1 MSNPIIIGI
10 DHGYAAMKTAHC
22 SFPTGLVQYAHEP
35 YSSDHM
41 LEYDGQSY
49 VIGSGRQ
56 ALQKDKT
63 ATESYYLLTLA
74 AIAMELEARKLSGEA
89 EVILAAGLPLTSFGR
104 DKKAFRQYLLR
115 DGKPVDFRYEGRP
128 YRITIRDV
136 QLFPQG
142 YSAVIC
148 QPELLEQPSVIVA
161 DIGGWTVDLM
171 EVDNQVP
178 NAATCRSLELGVIRC
193 LNEISEQLRRTLGLS
208 LTNAQIESV
217 MRGATTSLPRE
228 AKELIQK
235 EAEQYISHL
244 LSAIQECGM
253 DYRAMPMV
261 VLGGGASIL
270 ARHVSPRAGLCGLFT
285 LEDDK
290 RNAQGFQRLCE
301 RMSGRGKPEGDD
313 S

>member
-22 SFPTGLVQYAHEP
+22 SFPTGLVAYTHEP
-35 YSSDHM
+35 YSSDHV
-41 LEYDGQSY
+41 LEYDGQFY

-63 ATESYYLLTLA
+63 ATEDYYLLTLA
-74 AIAMELEARKLSGEA
+74 AIAMELEVRKLPRTA

-104 DKKAFRQYLLR
+104 DKKAFRQYLMR
-115 DGKPVDFRYEGRP
+115 DGKPLDFRYEGRP
-128 YRITIRDV
+128 YRITIKDV

-142 YSAVIC
+142 YSAVIW

-208 LTNAQIESV
+208 LTNTQIESV
-217 MRGATTSLPRE
+217 MRGATTTLPRE
-228 AKELIQK
+228 AKELIQR
-235 EAEQYISHL
+235 ETEQYISRL

-270 ARHVSPRAGLCGLFT
+270 TRHVSPRAGLCGIFT

-301 RMSGRGKPEGDD
+301 QMSGRGEREGDD
-313 S
+313 L

>member
-10 DHGYAAMKTAHC
+10 DHGYAAMKIAHC
-22 SFPTGLVQYAHEP
+22 SFPTGLVAYAHEP
-35 YSSDHM
+35 YSSDHV
-41 LEYDGQSY
+41 LEYDGQFY

-74 AIAMELEARKLSGEA
+74 AIAMELEARKLPGEA

-115 DGKPVDFRYEGRP
+115 DSKPLDFRYEGRP
-128 YRITIRDV
+128 YRITIKDV

-142 YSAVIC
+142 YSAVIW

-193 LNEISEQLRRTLGLS
+193 LNEISEQLRRTRGLS

-217 MRGATTSLPRE
+217 LRGVPSSLSRE
-228 AKELIQK
+228 VRELIQK
-235 EAEQYISHL
+235 EAERYTARL
-244 LSAIQECGM
+244 LSAIQECGL
-253 DYRAMPMV
+253 DYRAMPMIL
-261 VLGGGASIL
+261 LGGGASL
-270 ARHVSPRAGLCGLFT
+270 FKSHVPPASAPCRLFLLDDVTLNAKGFERLCG
-285 LEDDK
+285 
-290 RNAQGFQRLCE
+290 Q
-301 RMSGRGKPEGDD
+301 MSGRDGNG
-313 S
+313 

>member
-22 SFPTGLVQYAHEP
+22 SFPTGLVAYTHEP
-35 YSSDHM
+35 YSSDHV
-41 LEYDGQSY
+41 LEYDGQFY

-74 AIAMELEARKLSGEA
+74 AIAMELEARKLPGEA

-104 DKKAFRQYLLR
+104 NKKAFRRYLLR
-115 DGKPVDFRYEGRP
+115 DSKPIDYRYEGRP
-128 YRITIRDV
+128 YRIIIRDV

-142 YSAVIC
+142 YSAVIW

-193 LNEISEQLRRTLGLS
+193 LNDISEQLRRTLGLS

-217 MRGATTSLPRE
+217 MRGATTTLPRE
-228 AKELIQK
+228 AKELIQR
-235 EAEQYISHL
+235 ETEQYVSRL
-244 LSAIQECGM
+244 LSAIQESGM

-290 RNAQGFQRLCE
+290 RNAQGFQQLCE
-301 RMSGRGKPEGDD
+301 QMSAGQAGRR
-313 S
+313 

>member
-22 SFPTGLVQYAHEP
+22 SFPTGLVPYAHEP
-35 YSSDHM
+35 YSSDHV
-41 LEYDGQSY
+41 LEYDGQFY

-56 ALQKDKT
+56 ALQKEKT
-63 ATESYYLLTLA
+63 ATEDYYLLTLA
-74 AIAMELEARKLSGEA
+74 AIAMELEARKLPGEA
-89 EVILAAGLPLTSFGR
+89 AVILAAGLPLTSFGR
-104 DKKAFRQYLLR
+104 DKKVFRQYLLR
-115 DGKPVDFRYEGRP
+115 DSKPIDFRYEGRP
-128 YRITIRDV
+128 YRITIKDV

-142 YSAVIC
+142 YSAVIW

-178 NAATCRSLELGVIRC
+178 NAATCRSLELGVICC

-208 LTNAQIESV
+208 LTNTQIESV
-217 MRGATTSLPRE
+217 MRGATTTLPRE
-228 AKELIQK
+228 AKELIQR
-235 EAEQYISHL
+235 ETEQYISRL

-270 ARHVSPRAGLCGLFT
+270 ARHVSPRAGLCGLFA

-301 RMSGRGKPEGDD
+301 QMSAGRSEA
-313 S
+313 

>member
-10 DHGYAAMKTAHC
+10 DHGYAAIKTAHC
-22 SFPTGLVQYAHEP
+22 SFPTGLVTYAHEP
-35 YSSDHM
+35 YSSDHV
-41 LEYDGQSY
+41 LEYDGQFY
-49 VIGSGRQ
+49 VIGSERQ

-74 AIAMELEARKLSGEA
+74 AIAMELEERKLPGEA

-115 DGKPVDFRYEGRP
+115 DGKPIDFRYEGRP
-128 YRITIRDV
+128 YRITIQDV

-142 YSAVIC
+142 YSAVIW

-193 LNEISEQLRRTLGLS
+193 LNEISEQLRRNLGLS

-217 MRGATTSLPRE
+217 MRGVPTTLPRA
-228 AKELIQK
+228 AKELIQR
-235 EAEQYISHL
+235 ETEQYISRL

-290 RNAQGFQRLCE
+290 RNAQGFQWLCE
-301 RMSGRGKPEGDD
+301 RMAGRGKPEGAD

>member
-22 SFPTGLVQYAHEP
+22 SFATGLVPYAHEP
-35 YSSDHM
+35 YSSDHV
-41 LEYDGQSY
+41 LEYDGQFY

-74 AIAMELEARKLSGEA
+74 AIAMELEARKLPGEA

-115 DGKPVDFRYEGRP
+115 DGKPIDFRYEGRL
-128 YRITIRDV
+128 YRITIKDV

-142 YSAVIC
+142 YSAVIW

-208 LTNAQIESV
+208 LTNAQIESALQ
-217 MRGATTSLPRE
+217 GTPSSLSRE
-228 AKELIQK
+228 VRELIQK
-235 EAEQYISHL
+235 EAERYTARL
-244 LSAIQECGM
+244 LSANQECGM
-253 DYRAMPMV
+253 DYRAMPMIL
-261 VLGGGASIL
+261 LGGGTSLFKSHVPPASAPCRL
-270 ARHVSPRAGLCGLFT
+270 FLLDDVTLNAKGFERLCG
-285 LEDDK
+285 
-290 RNAQGFQRLCE
+290 Q
-301 RMSGRGKPEGDD
+301 MSGRDGNG
-313 S
+313 

>member
-22 SFPTGLVQYAHEP
+22 SFPTGLVAYTHEP
-35 YSSDHM
+35 YSSDHV
-41 LEYDGQSY
+41 LEYDGQFY

-74 AIAMELEARKLSGEA
+74 AIAMELEARKLPGEA

-115 DGKPVDFRYEGRP
+115 DSKPIDFRYEGRP

-142 YSAVIC
+142 YSAVIW
-148 QPELLEQPSVIVA
+148 QPEMLEQPSVIVA

-171 EVDNQVP
+171 RLDNRLP
-178 NAATCRSLELGVIRC
+178 NAATCRSLEWGMIRC
-193 LNEISEQLRRTLGLS
+193 IDEISEQVRRVLGLS
-208 LTNAQIESV
+208 LTTAQIECV
-217 MRGATTSLPRE
+217 LRGDASSLPDE
-228 AKELIQK
+228 AKGIIHAQADLYVQN
-235 EAEQYISHL
+235 L
-244 LSAIQECGM
+244 LSTITECGL
-253 DYRAMPMV
+253 DTRAMPTIFI
-261 VLGGGASIL
+261 GGGAAL
-270 ARHVSPRAGLCGLFT
+270 MKRRVSATNGLCRPVIL
-285 LEDDK
+285 DDVSL
-290 RNAQGFQRLCE
+290 NAKGYERLV
-301 RMSGRGKPEGDD
+301 RQMSGSGAHA
-313 S
+313 

>member
-1 MSNPIIIGI
+1 M
-10 DHGYAAMKTAHC
+10 
-22 SFPTGLVQYAHEP
+22 
-35 YSSDHM
+35 
-41 LEYDGQSY
+41 
-49 VIGSGRQ
+49 
-56 ALQKDKT
+56 
-63 ATESYYLLTLA
+63 
-74 AIAMELEARKLSGEA
+74 
-89 EVILAAGLPLTSFGR
+89 
-104 DKKAFRQYLLR
+104 
-115 DGKPVDFRYEGRP
+115 
-128 YRITIRDV
+128 
-136 QLFPQG
+136 FPQG
-142 YSAVIC
+142 YSAVIW

-217 MRGATTSLPRE
+217 FRGATNSLSRE
-228 AKELIQK
+228 VRELIQK
-235 EAEQYISHL
+235 EAERYTACL
-244 LSAIQECGM
+244 LSSIQECGM
-253 DYRAMPMV
+253 DCRAMPMV

-301 RMSGRGKPEGDD
+301 RMSGRGEREGDD
-313 S
+313 L

>member
-1 MSNPIIIGI
+1 MSQQIIIGI

-22 SFPTGLVQYAHEP
+22 SFPTGLVAYAHEP
-35 YSSDHM
+35 YSSDHV
-41 LEYDGQSY
+41 LEYGGQFY

-74 AIAMELEARKLSGEA
+74 AIAMELEARKLPGEA

-115 DGKPVDFRYEGRP
+115 DSKPIDFRYEGCP
-128 YRITIRDV
+128 YRITIKDV

-142 YSAVIC
+142 YSAVIW

-208 LTNAQIESV
+208 LTNTQIESV
-217 MRGATTSLPRE
+217 MRGATTILPRE
-228 AKELIQK
+228 AKELIQR
-235 EAEQYISHL
+235 ETEQYISRL

-270 ARHVSPRAGLCGLFT
+270 TRHVSPRAGLCGLFM

-301 RMSGRGKPEGDD
+301 RMSGRGEREGDD
-313 S
+313 L

>member
-1 MSNPIIIGI
+1 MSESVIIGV
-10 DHGYAAMKTAHC
+10 DHGYAAMKTAHF
-22 SFPTGLVQYAHEP
+22 SFHTGLVAHEHEP
-35 YSSDHM
+35 YTLNNV
-41 LEYDGQSY
+41 LEYGGKYY
-49 VIGSGRQ
+49 VVGSGRQ
-56 ALQKDKT
+56 PLQKDKT
-63 ATESYYLLTLA
+63 QTEDYYLLTLA
-74 AIAMELEARKLSGEA
+74 AIAKELEYRNAGTVA
-89 EVILAAGLPLTSFGR
+89 DVHLAAGLPLTSFGR

-115 DGKPVDFRYEGRP
+115 DSKPLDFRYEGRP
-128 YRITIRDV
+128 YRITIKGV

-142 YSAVIC
+142 YSAVIW

-208 LTNAQIESV
+208 LTNTQIESV
-217 MRGATTSLPRE
+217 LRGATSSLSRE
-228 AKELIQK
+228 VRELIQK
-235 EAEQYISHL
+235 EAERYTARL

-301 RMSGRGKPEGDD
+301 RMSGRGEREGDD
-313 S
+313 L